1 MNNIVVSL
9 QKFLK
14 NKNTVTILG
23 VVLIIV
29 ILFFG
34 YRYQIKKQVN
44 PISGIP
50 VAADTIQPRTKITED
65 MIETISVAPIVL
77 QKGEVI
83 QNKAAIVG
91 KYSNYNTMI
100 PKGSMFYTNTVV
112 DESKLPDS
120 AFIEV
125 AKGEVPYNFP
135 VTLDSTYGNSIYPG
149 NYIDIYMKADR
160 QDGRLMVGKL
170 LENVKVLAVKDSSG
184 RHVFENSEEARTPA
198 YLIFGVSPEINILL
212 RKASYM
218 SNYSAELFPVPHG
231 TSVEEEGATTVT
243 SQTLKDFINANT
255 VANDEIEDKV
265 DTTTKTTTNTTTKTT
280 TGTTTTKNTTTGT
293 VSGGTTNTQ
302 TTTR

>member
-1 MNNIVVSL
+1 MNNIVISL

-14 NKNTVTILG
+14 NKNTVTIIG
-23 VVLIIV
+23 VVLIII

-50 VAADTIQPRTKITED
+50 VAAQNIQPRTKITED
-65 MIETISVAPIVL
+65 MVETISVAPIVL

-83 QNKAAIVG
+83 QNKGAIVG

-100 PKGSMFYTNTVV
+100 PKGSMFYRDTVV
-112 DESKLPDS
+112 EESKLPDS
-120 AFIEV
+120 AFIAVE
-125 AKGEVPYNFP
+125 KGQIPYNFP
-135 VTLDSTYGNSIYPG
+135 VDLDTTYGNSIYPG
-149 NYIDIYMKADR
+149 NYIDIYMKAVR
-160 QDGRLMVGKL
+160 KDGKLMVGKL

-198 YLIFGVSPEINILL
+198 YLIFGVSSEVNILL

-218 SNYSAELFPVPHG
+218 GDFSAELFPVPHG

-255 VANDEIEDKV
+255 VANDEIEDKTTD
-265 DTTTKTTTNTTTKTT
+265 DTTTTDTKTT
-280 TGTTTTKNTTTGT
+280 DKTKTTDSTTKKTEETKTTEK
-293 VSGGTTNTQ
+293 TN
-302 TTTR
+302 

>member
-1 MNNIVVSL
+1 MNNVVISL

-23 VVLIIV
+23 VVIIIV

-50 VAADTIQPRTKITED
+50 VAAENIQPRTKITED
-65 MIETISVAPIVL
+65 MVETISVAPIVL
-77 QKGEVI
+77 QKGQVI

-120 AFIEV
+120 AFISV
-125 AKGEVPYNFP
+125 GKGEIPYNFP
-135 VTLDSTYGNSIYPG
+135 VNLDTTYGNSIYPG
-149 NYIDIYMKADR
+149 NYVDIYMKAQR
-160 QDGRLMVGKL
+160 PDGRLMVGKL

-184 RHVFENSEEARTPA
+184 RHVFENSEESRTPA
-198 YLIFGVSPEINILL
+198 YLIFGVSSEINILL

-218 SNYSAELFPVPHG
+218 SSFSVELFPVPHG
-231 TSVEEEGATTVT
+231 SSVEEEGATTVT

-255 VANDEIEDKV
+255 VANDEVEDKV
-265 DTTTKTTTNTTTKTT
+265 DTTTNTTTTNTTTTTNKTS
-280 TGTTTTKNTTTGT
+280 GTTTSGT
-293 VSGGTTNTQ
+293 ASAQLV
-302 TTTR
+302 R

>member
-1 MNNIVVSL
+1 MNNLVISL

-23 VVLIIV
+23 VVLIIF

-44 PISGIP
+44 PVTGIP
-50 VAADTIQPRTKITED
+50 VAAETIQPRTKITDD

-77 QKGEVI
+77 QKGQVI
-83 QNKAAIVG
+83 QNKNLVVG

-100 PKGSMFYTNTVV
+100 PKGSMFYNNTVV
-112 DESKLPDS
+112 DESKLPDY
-120 AFIEV
+120 AFVEV
-125 AKGEVPYNFP
+125 GEGEIPYNFP
-135 VTLDSTYGNSIYPG
+135 VTLDSTYGNSIMPKSRV
-149 NYIDIYMKADR
+149 DIYMKAVR
-160 QDGRLMVGKL
+160 NDGKLMVGKL

-184 RHVFENSEEARTPA
+184 RHVFENSDESRTPA

-218 SNYSAELFPVPHG
+218 GSYSVVLFPVPHG
-231 TSVEEEGATTVT
+231 IAVEGEEEEGATTVT

-255 VANDEIEDKV
+255 VANDEIEDKTTD
-265 DTTTKTTTNTTTKTT
+265 DTTDDDTSDKTKTTNSTTNTTTDKTN
-280 TGTTTTKNTTTGT
+280 TTKNK
-293 VSGGTTNTQ
+293 TNE
-302 TTTR
+302 

>member
-14 NKNTVTILG
+14 NKNTVTIIG

-44 PISGIP
+44 PVSGIP
-50 VAADTIQPRTKITED
+50 VAAETIQPRTKITED
-65 MIETISVAPIVL
+65 MVDTISVAPIVL
-77 QKGEVI
+77 QRGDVI
-83 QNKAAIVG
+83 ENKAAIVG

-100 PKGSMFYTNTVV
+100 PKGSMFYNDTVV
-112 DESKLPDS
+112 EESKLPDS
-120 AFIEV
+120 AFVEV
-125 AKGEVPYNFP
+125 AKGEIPYNFP
-135 VTLDSTYGNSIYPG
+135 VNLDTTYGNSIYPG
-149 NYIDIYMKADR
+149 NYIDIYMKAVR
-160 QDGRLMVGKL
+160 ADGRLMVGKL

-184 RHVFENSEEARTPA
+184 RHVFENSEEARIPA

-218 SNYSAELFPVPHG
+218 GSFSTELCPVPHG
-231 TSVEEEGATTVT
+231 SSIEEEGATTVT

-255 VANDEIEDKV
+255 VANDEVEDKV
-265 DTTTKTTTNTTTKTT
+265 DTTTTTQTNTTTSTNVPKTT
-280 TGTTTTKNTTTGT
+280 TGTTGTASAQTK
-293 VSGGTTNTQ
+293 TN
-302 TTTR
+302 